1 MIKNLSVKVNM
12 KDESPCQKTVMLDEI
27 KIEEH
32 KDLNDNIYKDNVS
45 HSLFFVTYIY
55 IFIIKY
61 LI

>member
-12 KDESPCQKTVMLDEI
+12 KDESPCQKTVTEI

-45 HSLFFVTYIY
+45 QSLFFVTYIY
-55 IFIIKY
+55 IFIIKN
-61 LI
+61 